1 SPSPSQIPITIP
13 TFSSPSLNY
22 PPLVSTPF
30 TMNINNILP
39 NFKGLAEE
47 RPVQFLT
54 EFEIRAVSLVGK
66 NDTLL
71 LQTVQQALSEGALI
85 WFSQLQRSPGQAH
98 SWKEFKT
105 RFYER
110 YRTPTKVERLRTELR
125 LLFERYNE
133 STLDYFERLKTL
145 MVEIDSDCNDQWV
158 KSKFIQKLRPDIR
171 TRFDDDINL
180 IAASQEN
187 NNSTSFITNNISF
200 DPVIRQRSL
209 PVPTNTTSSIQPNIY
224 YHNNDQHPFNN
235 NQTVDITNNCLPIN
249 ETGCLPNAAN
259 NSNCFIPPNNG
270 RNMINYDNE
279 NNYKNNNNNNNNYN
293 DNNAYRYNSKSN
305 NHYYNKNDSNAN
317 YIDNSH
323 MVYHDPH
330 HSYNQNNS
338 FKHKHSNT
346 KFNKN
351 LNRNTVSSCDPFM
364 SYSSHSN
371 HSQPSH
377 STMTQ
382 HILAD
387 IVTNLIT
394 DLLLGN
400 DWIYP
405 NNVIIDS
412 PQQHIFLM
420 GENRKVIVSTP
431 FIKPKQL
438 RLPVLLTKEITLQ
451 PNSEKCINIKILSS
465 MNKTSEALFEPTT
478 YLHSKAI
485 FLINA
490 LIKVE
495 GNRSRIYE
503 Y

>member
-1 SPSPSQIPITIP
+1 
-13 TFSSPSLNY
+13 
-22 PPLVSTPF
+22 
-30 TMNINNILP
+30 MNINNILP

-85 WFSQLQRSPGQAH
+85 WFSQLQRSPDRAH
-98 SWKEFKT
+98 NWKEFKT

-110 YRTPTKVERLRTELR
+110 YRTPTKVEHLRTELR
-125 LLFERYNE
+125 LLFQRYNE

-145 MVEIDSDCNDQWV
+145 MVEIDPDCNDQWV

-180 IAASQEN
+180 SIREVVRKAQAIETSIERQKIDEKLRIAASQEN
-187 NNSTSFITNNISF
+187 NNSTNFITNNISF

-224 YHNNDQHPFNN
+224 YHNNDQNPFNN

-270 RNMINYDNE
+270 RNMISYDNQ

-323 MVYHDPH
+323 MFYHDPH

-346 KFNKN
+346 KSNKN
-351 LNRNTVSSCDPFM
+351 SNHNAVSSCDPFM

-377 STMTQ
+377 STMSTHVKSSKNNKISWWCPQ
-382 HILAD
+382 CKRHGHSWERCSFNPESINYRPN
-387 IVTNLIT
+387 V
-394 DLLLGN
+394 LLQN
-400 DWIYP
+400 SSSTASY
-405 NNVIIDS
+405 S
-412 PQQHIFLM
+412 
-420 GENRKVIVSTP
+420 STP
-431 FIKPKQL
+431 LISSAT
-438 RLPVLLTKEITLQ
+438 VYHD
-451 PNSEKCINIKILSS
+451 NSHKKN
-465 MNKTSEALFEPTT
+465 
-478 YLHSKAI
+478 
-485 FLINA
+485 
-490 LIKVE
+490 
-495 GNRSRIYE
+495 
-503 Y
+503 